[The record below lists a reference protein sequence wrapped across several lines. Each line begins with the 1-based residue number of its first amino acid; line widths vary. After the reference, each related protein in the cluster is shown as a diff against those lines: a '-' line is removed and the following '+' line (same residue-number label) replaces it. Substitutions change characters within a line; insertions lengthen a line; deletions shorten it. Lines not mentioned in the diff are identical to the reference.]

1 MRLTRA
7 DRSLLADW
15 WFTVDRPLLGIFFVL
30 IGVGCILSLAA
41 SPAIAVKKGLAPF
54 YFAERHFVFAGLGLA
69 TMLAVSSLSP
79 RQVRRLAL
87 VLFLVSLA
95 LMLWIPLGG
104 PEIKGAR
111 RWVFLAGYSLQPSEI
126 GKPALVVLLAW
137 LFAEAA
143 KRSDVPAVPLAI
155 ALGVTFSGLLVI
167 QPDVGQTLLVAAVWG
182 ALFLLS
188 GQPLRFAA
196 LLAPA
201 GAIGFGAA
209 YFAFEHVRR
218 RVARFL
224 DPSSGDNYQIERA
237 IQSFSEGG
245 LMGRGPGEGTIKSV
259 LPDAHTDFIFAVI
272 GEEYGVLACLGLVLL
287 YVGLFHRAFA
297 RAWREPDDFVRL
309 AVIGLALL
317 IALQALINMG
327 VNVGLLPAK
336 GMTLP
341 FISAGGSSTL
351 ATSLTAG
358 MLLALMRRRPDVG
371 HARKPQLRPTRAGI
385 VVR

>member
-15 WFTVDRPLLGIFFVL
+15 WFTVDRPLLGVFLVL
-30 IGVGCILSLAA
+30 IGAGCILSLAA
-41 SPAIAVKKGLAPF
+41 SPAVAVKKGLAPF
-54 YFAERHFVFAGLGLA
+54 HFAERHFFFAGLGLA
-69 TMLAVSSLSP
+69 VMLAVSALSP
-79 RQVRRLAL
+79 RHVRRLAL
-87 VLFLVSLA
+87 AVLLISLA
-95 LMLWIPLGG
+95 LMLWAAIAG

-111 RWVFLAGYSLQPSEI
+111 RWVHLAGYSFQPSEI

-143 KRSDVPAVPLAI
+143 KRNDVPALPLAV
-155 ALGVTFSGLLVI
+155 ALGLVFASLLVV
-167 QPDVGQTLLVAAVWG
+167 QPDVGQTLLVATVWG

-188 GQPLRFAA
+188 GQPLRWAA
-196 LLAPA
+196 VLVPV
-201 GAIGFGAA
+201 GAIAFGAA
-209 YFAFEHVRR
+209 YLTFDHVRR
-218 RVARFL
+218 RVARFI
-224 DPSSGDNYQIERA
+224 DPASGDNYQMERA

-272 GEEYGVLACLGLVLL
+272 AEECGTLACLGLIALYAVL
-287 YVGLFHRAFA
+287 FQRAFA
-297 RAWREPDDFVRL
+297 RAWSEPDAFARL

-317 IALQALINMG
+317 IVLQALINMG

-341 FISAGGSSTL
+341 FVSAGGSSTL

-358 MLLALMRRRPDVG
+358 MLLALMRRRPDLG
-371 HARKPQLRPTRAGI
+371 AIRKPQLRPTRAGI